1 MSPILYDVELWR
13 EYAKQ
18 MRVLSQKTTDPRIS
32 RHMLA
37 AATGFERIADL
48 AGQLQ
53 SASERQRRS
62 VWEA

>member
-1 MSPILYDVELWR
+1 MSTTLYDAELWR

-18 MRVLSQKTTDPRIS
+18 MRMLSQNTTDPRIR
-32 RHMLA
+32 RHTLA
-37 AATGFERIADL
+37 AAIGFERIADL

-62 VWEA
+62 VWAA